1 MISQKKRRRPAA
13 VAGASPGAA
22 RAYIDRSAGGKL
34 CGATRKKLVSR
45 AAAEPA
51 PAK

>member
-22 RAYIDRSAGGKL
+22 RAHIDKTAKGKL
-34 CGATRKKLVSR
+34 CGDTRKC
-45 AAAEPA
+45 
-51 PAK
+51 